1 MRPAASRAAPWL
13 WLAAAARVASPFSTR
28 AMYAELDR
36 SLERY
41 AAVESA
47 DAAFAYLK
55 DLIERPEH
63 SYHNTLF
70 VLDGVVYCDRRFLAT
85 DKNNKHVAM
94 VGSLAALGVDP
105 PNVFY
110 RFIYGAEGY
119 NKGDALARHPV
130 LVIAK
135 YAGYGDAGVLAPNPY
150 FLDLRAWDA
159 ERRRILAKAHAR
171 PYGGRDGRV
180 FWRGEIASHDADV
193 ENRADHGTAAERA
206 AFFCAEEGGNYARLQ
221 DASLTL
227 AAPARVDVRCV
238 SRHSC
243 RPRDAERHPC
253 AAYPYDGDMAR
264 AAARPKD
271 LVDRGGFV
279 DLPEYTRYQKVL
291 NLPGKTTGS
300 YSRNLNHLWALGA
313 VVLLWEANYVEW
325 YYPLLAHGETH
336 VAVNKSSL
344 LATLDAI
351 DALPDANRTALRVR
365 AKEIDDRVVSGKGI
379 AAYFGA
385 LFEKLRARF
394 SLGAVLDDPCAR
406 ARLFRA
412 ANCSALDLVAVAP
425 MAESLF
431 KSWPGGP
438 GHRRRLDAA
447 RVPAAPTDCNA
458 IYKRARDACAA
469 AGRGDP

>member
-105 PNVFY
+105 PNVVY

-135 YAGYGDAGVLAPNPY
+135 YDGYGDAGVLAPNPY
-150 FLDLRAWDA
+150 FLDLRAWDE

-180 FWRGEIASHDADV
+180 FWRGEIASHDSDV
-193 ENRADHGTAAERA
+193 ETRADHGTAQSARPSSAPRRA
-206 AFFCAEEGGNYARLQ
+206 ATTRG
-221 DASLTL
+221 S
-227 AAPARVDVRCV
+227 
-238 SRHSC
+238 
-243 RPRDAERHPC
+243 RPRR
-253 AAYPYDGDMAR
+253 
-264 AAARPKD
+264 
-271 LVDRGGFV
+271 
-279 DLPEYTRYQKVL
+279 
-291 NLPGKTTGS
+291 
-300 YSRNLNHLWALGA
+300 
-313 VVLLWEANYVEW
+313 
-325 YYPLLAHGETH
+325 
-336 VAVNKSSL
+336 
-344 LATLDAI
+344 
-351 DALPDANRTALRVR
+351 
-365 AKEIDDRVVSGKGI
+365 
-379 AAYFGA
+379 
-385 LFEKLRARF
+385 
-394 SLGAVLDDPCAR
+394 
-406 ARLFRA
+406 
-412 ANCSALDLVAVAP
+412 
-425 MAESLF
+425 
-431 KSWPGGP
+431 
-438 GHRRRLDAA
+438 
-447 RVPAAPTDCNA
+447 
-458 IYKRARDACAA
+458 
-469 AGRGDP
+469 

>member
-105 PNVFY
+105 PNVVY

-135 YAGYGDAGVLAPNPY
+135 YDGYGDAGVLAPNPY
-150 FLDLRAWDA
+150 FLDLRAWDE

-180 FWRGEIASHDADV
+180 FWRGEIASHDSDA
-193 ENRADHGTAAERA
+193 
-206 AFFCAEEGGNYARLQ
+206 
-221 DASLTL
+221 ASLTL

-243 RPRDAERHPC
+243 RPRDAARHPC

-264 AAARPKD
+264 AANRPKD

-291 NLPGKTTGS
+291 NLPGEDDGFT
-300 YSRNLNHLWALGA
+300 HL
-313 VVLLWEANYVEW
+313 
-325 YYPLLAHGETH
+325 
-336 VAVNKSSL
+336 AVNKSSL
-344 LATLDAI
+344 LAALDAI

-385 LFEKLRARF
+385 LFDRLRARF

-425 MAESLF
+425 AAESFF

-438 GHRRRLDAA
+438 GHMRRLDAA
-447 RVPAAPTDCNA
+447 RVPAAPTDNA
-458 IYKRARDACAA
+458 IYKRGRARPPA
-469 AGRGDP
+469 GDP